1 MVGQT
6 GRDGVY
12 VGRRNLRGYGGHVY
26 VHIPASLASLN
37 GLSRRVV
44 VTATLNSRG
53 CGQVGDRLDGSTF
66 RFTGYL
72 APAGGSYRIS
82 FPQDYSKALVE
93 LVGCASVDLWL
104 EPVPE
109 AQAQPPAPASNLKPA
124 TPKPQPKSTPAEAP
138 KPLIPQQ
145 PQPRLKP
152 LEAAKA
158 RVEERLEGIEG
169 SEDYLVDLGRPGSLS
184 RLSRILG
191 LKAKRW

>member
-44 VTATLNSRG
+44 VTATLNSMG

-109 AQAQPPAPASNLKPA
+109 APAQPPATASSLKPS
-124 TPKPQPKSTPAEAP
+124 TRQPRSTPAEAP
-138 KPLIPQQ
+138 RPSIAQSE

-152 LEAAKA
+152 LEVAKA

-169 SEDYLVDLGRPGSLS
+169 SEDYLVDLDRPGGLS
-184 RLSRILG
+184 KLSRILG
-191 LKAKRW
+191 LRVKRW